1 MLCDITCDTASVLE
15 YVLSRAKVGVGS
27 GRGRGISCN
36 PPKGLYS
43 GRISAEDALAR
54 ETSTISFSSE
64 QHVQGDPDG
73 FALPFVDI
81 KLKVAF

>member
-1 MLCDITCDTASVLE
+1 MGFHATHRRD
-15 YVLSRAKVGVGS
+15 
-27 GRGRGISCN
+27 
-36 PPKGLYS
+36 S

-54 ETSTISFSSE
+54 ETSAISFSSE
-64 QHVQGDPDG
+64 KHVQGDHDG